1 VELYSEVAGDGPELV
16 LLHEGI
22 CDSRMWDQQ
31 WDEYTPSHRV
41 LRFDFRGFGRSPIEP
56 GPYAS
61 ARDALEL
68 MDRHGFEQAAV
79 VGVSMGGRVALEV
92 ALAAPERVAA
102 LVLVGAGLP
111 GHDWSDEMKAS
122 WEQEETALRAGD
134 LDTAVDVVLRTWVA
148 GPGRRLEDVDS
159 NVSARVAEMQRRA
172 FELQASL
179 EDDDE
184 ELLVDDV
191 AQRLGDVA
199 RPTLVLVGEE
209 DQPDIRAIADRL
221 AGEIPDAR
229 FERIANTAHVPS
241 MERPEEFD
249 RLVLG
254 FLESA

>member
-1 VELYSEVAGDGPELV
+1 
-16 LLHEGI
+16 
-22 CDSRMWDQQ
+22 
-31 WDEYTPSHRV
+31 
-41 LRFDFRGFGRSPIEP
+41 
-56 GPYAS
+56 
-61 ARDALEL
+61 
-68 MDRHGFEQAAV
+68 
-79 VGVSMGGRVALEV
+79 MGGRVALEV